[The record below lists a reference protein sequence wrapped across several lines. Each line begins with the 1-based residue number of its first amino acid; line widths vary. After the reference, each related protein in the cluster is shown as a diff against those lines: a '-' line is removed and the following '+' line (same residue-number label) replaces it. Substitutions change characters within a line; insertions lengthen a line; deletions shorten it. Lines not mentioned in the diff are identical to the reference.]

1 LTVVGRLLVAGGLIA
16 TVVAFCIGQ
25 LVLVRVGVLLVL
37 LPPVSLAIMQRNR
50 PEVAASREVEPARV
64 QVGEEA
70 TVTVTVRNAGS
81 RSSGL
86 LLAGDALPDGLQG
99 TSRFVVRGLAAGAS
113 QEASY
118 RVTGLFRGRHPVGPM
133 GLRLADPFG
142 MCEVDR
148 HVSGTDQLVVIP
160 AVHPLPEGRIGA
172 APSGSGDSGN
182 SALPSSG
189 EDDIG
194 VREYRHGDSL
204 RRVNWRVTARRGEL
218 MVRQEEHPEFTRG
231 TILLDTRAVGH
242 RGQGIDSSLEWAVSA
257 VASIGVHLL
266 DRRFCLHMLTEGG
279 SGMGGLLPEVLAPS
293 PGADGILLDALAG
306 LQPTAAAT
314 IPAHSHTAA
323 AGDGVMLVV
332 LGAMTPAEVAEVADR
347 RRTGMITLA
356 IVLAT
361 DTWGGGKSRGKGYD
375 ADASAT
381 VLRNRGWSVV
391 VARSGD
397 AVGGVWQRLLLGNGV
412 PRVQTDPDPADRGAA

>member
-1 LTVVGRLLVAGGLIA
+1 
-16 TVVAFCIGQ
+16 
-25 LVLVRVGVLLVL
+25 
-37 LPPVSLAIMQRNR
+37 
-50 PEVAASREVEPARV
+50 
-64 QVGEEA
+64 
-70 TVTVTVRNAGS
+70 
-81 RSSGL
+81 
-86 LLAGDALPDGLQG
+86 
-99 TSRFVVRGLAAGAS
+99 
-113 QEASY
+113 
-118 RVTGLFRGRHPVGPM
+118 M

-172 APSGSGDSGN
+172 VAGGGAGGS
-182 SALPSSG
+182 AAQPSSG

-242 RGQGIDSSLEWAVSA
+242 RGQGLDSSLEWAVSA
-257 VASIGVHLL
+257 VASVGVHLL
-266 DRRFCLHMLTEGG
+266 DRRYCLHLLTEGG
-279 SGMGGLLPEVLAPS
+279 SGMGGLLPEVLAPG
-293 PGADGILLDALAG
+293 PGADGIFLDALAG
-306 LQPTAAAT
+306 LQPTAATT

-323 AGDGVMLVV
+323 AGDGLLLVV
-332 LGAMTPAEVAEVADR
+332 LAAMTPAEIAEVAAR
-347 RRTGMITLA
+347 RRTGMIALA

-361 DTWGGGKSRGKGYD
+361 DTWGGGKNRGKGYD
-375 ADASAT
+375 PEAGAT

-391 VARSGD
+391 IARSGD
-397 AVGGVWQRLLLGNGV
+397 TVGSVWQSLLLGNGV
-412 PRVQTDPDPADRGAA
+412 PRVQTDPEPADRGAA